1 MSRKLPVENDTY
13 IGDNSIF
20 ATRLREQIELH
31 NMTQTQVADVIGMKR
46 QTVSLYTKGQAL
58 PDISTL
64 AKLAEL
70 FNVSADFLL
79 GLIDTA
85 SVATDMIST
94 CNFLGLYDFR
104 GASADKAIENLQKI
118 TLKSRSMF
126 FKYIVVKLLNDEK
139 SLREFMG
146 DVAAFL
152 TYDERKY
159 DERSAKALSFSV
171 AYTATKMLEE
181 VKAELSNDKALRN
194 TLAALDPPWCI
205 GMFEDDDN
213 DNEVE

>member
-1 MSRKLPVENDTY
+1 MSRKSPIENDTY

-31 NMTQTQVADVIGMKR
+31 GMTQTQVADVIGMKR

-64 AKLAEL
+64 SKLTML

-79 GLIDTA
+79 GLTDTA
-85 SVATDMIST
+85 SIATDMIST

-104 GASADKAIENLQKI
+104 GASADKSIENLQKI

-126 FKYIVVKLLNDEK
+126 FKYIVVKLFNDEK

-146 DVAAFL
+146 D
-152 TYDERKY
+152 
-159 DERSAKALSFSV
+159 
-171 AYTATKMLEE
+171 TATKINIINFLF
-181 VKAELSNDKALRN
+181 
-194 TLAALDPPWCI
+194 I
-205 GMFEDDDN
+205 GYPLFSHN
-213 DNEVE
+213 RRKTFLYSLHHTNKSTS